1 MKEKLKGKIAY
12 PLLGL
17 LLFCILFAFFF
28 RGFARQLSP
37 GRETPDILLMG
48 DSIFAYTR
56 DETSVAALMNQSMD
70 AVIAD
75 GSFGGT
81 ALCYRDVDARLG
93 YMGDAFCM
101 AALTQA
107 MVTGDFRVQENARV
121 RENAT
126 DYFGERLAAL
136 ERIDLSGVKILVI
149 EHQLNDYQGGSALE
163 DPANPTG
170 EYNYRGALRHIIG
183 SLQEKY
189 PDLDIVLASSPYVWY
204 PLETSA
210 QTGADR
216 DFGYGTLDDFAD
228 VQAQVAEETGCGLI
242 SLRDV
247 YPEAE
252 SSEDPEIWRVYTV
265 DGMHPNAEGRRLI
278 AEALTEA
285 LWNRLREK
293 Q

>member
-1 MKEKLKGKIAY
+1 MKENCKGKIAY
-12 PLLGL
+12 VLGGL
-17 LLFCILFAFFF
+17 LLFGILFAFFF
-28 RGFARQLSP
+28 RGFASQLAP

-56 DETSVAALMNQSMD
+56 DETSVASLMNQSMN

-170 EYNYRGALRHIIG
+170 EYNYLGALRHVIG
-183 SLQEKY
+183 SLQKAY
-189 PDLDIVLASSPYVWY
+189 PDLDIVLVSSPYVWY
-204 PLETSA
+204 PLEEDA
-210 QTGADR
+210 RTGAER
-216 DFGYGTLDDFAD
+216 DFGYGTLDDFAA
-228 VQAQVAEETGCGLI
+228 VQARVAEEMGCGLI
-242 SLRDV
+242 SLRDI

-252 SSEDPEIWRVYTV
+252 SSADPEIWKTYTE

-278 AEALTEA
+278 AEALTEVLA
-285 LWNRLREK
+285 NRLRNEK
-293 Q
+293 